1 MAFSASIFKKLII
14 PVTTRADK
22 LLLFYAI
29 VVFFGG
35 ALRKWVVESAAIGNL
50 ILMIQLFLP
59 FLFFILRSP
68 GTVSPFNKVPALQI
82 YIGYLVF
89 HIFYPMQPTIYHGML
104 GLVIYGGFWIGLF
117 YYLCNRQ
124 HFFTPTLIPY
134 FILFA
139 AVEIFL
145 GFIQYQL
152 PDTHFLNKY
161 ALDTT
166 QTIAIVGDSVRITG
180 TFSYI
185 SGYGSFMLFFPL
197 FMWALIR
204 LNYSLWF
211 VSLGIAFGLVAAFM
225 TGSRGAVLVY
235 IAYTCIIVI
244 ALYSLR
250 DIGSIA
256 GRLLMPIA
264 IGFTVIVAMGD
275 NPLKTKI
282 GKAYENFTERFERGR
297 DSGEQSKRLLWD
309 FTYFRNL
316 DRFPNFI
323 TGIGLG
329 STYQGAV
336 ILFGPSQYARQF
348 GYVEGEFV
356 KIILEG
362 GIVYYLLK
370 VIIATVATF
379 MLSFRQPFLRALIW
393 FSLVYG
399 IPIVFNPH
407 NAAFFLIGIILIDN
421 IVWRQ
426 EQKEHSAE
434 VKLVQQEEKSAI
446 RMGYPQVGEIVV

>member
-1 MAFSASIFKKLII
+1 MAFGTSLFKKLII
-14 PVTTRADK
+14 PVTTREDK
-22 LLLFYAI
+22 LVLFYAI
-29 VVFFGG
+29 IVFFGG
-35 ALRKWVVESAAIGNL
+35 ALRKWVVESAALANG
-50 ILMIQLFLP
+50 ILMIQLLMP
-59 FLFFILRSP
+59 FVFFILRSP
-68 GTVSPFNKVPALQI
+68 GTVSPFSKVPALLF
-82 YIGYLVF
+82 YVGYLVF

-104 GLVIYGGFWIGLF
+104 GMVIYGGFWIGLF

-124 HFFTPTLIPY
+124 YFFTPNLIPY

-139 AVEIFL
+139 AIEIFL

-152 PDTHFLNKY
+152 PGNHILNKY
-161 ALDTT
+161 ALDST
-166 QTIAIVGDSVRITG
+166 QAIAIVGDSVRITG

-185 SGYGSFMLFFPL
+185 SGYGSFILFFPL

-211 VSLGIAFGLVAAFM
+211 VSLGLAFGLVAAFM

-235 IAYTCIIVI
+235 IAYTGVIVI

-256 GRLLMPIA
+256 GRLLIPLA
-264 IGFTVIVAMGD
+264 IGITIIVAIGD
-275 NPLKTKI
+275 NPLKTKVV
-282 GKAYENFTERFERGR
+282 KAYENFVERFERGR

-309 FTYFRNL
+309 FSYFRDL
-316 DRFPNFI
+316 DRFPNII

-329 STYQGAV
+329 STYQGSV
-336 ILFGPSQYARQF
+336 ILFGPSRYARKF

-362 GIVYYLLK
+362 GIVYFFLK
-370 VIIATVATF
+370 VILATIATF
-379 MLSFRQPFLRALIW
+379 MLSFRQPILRVLIW

-407 NAAFFLIGIILIDN
+407 NAAFFLMGIILIDN

-426 EQKEHSAE
+426 GQKEHAVVLNREPVAE
-434 VKLVQQEEKSAI
+434 LPVI
-446 RMGYPQVGEIVV
+446 RSGYPQVGEGVG